1 MVINE
6 LICSKNEFLNM
17 SFDFIVGENATYNHY
32 YEVYIDYS
40 DKHFKIGLQGNTA
53 GIDPQAIIYSDAVL
67 IGIGSEVYVYDFN
80 GIRIKTYHLYSTFY
94 QFIKKNSFCLVVGEI
109 EFLLL
114 DKSFN
119 VVWKRVFNDIMS
131 FEKIYEN
138 LIFLK
143 DYSGKRVVLSY
154 DSEQILNI

>member
-1 MVINE
+1 M
-6 LICSKNEFLNM
+6 
-17 SFDFIVGENATYNHY
+17 
-32 YEVYIDYS
+32 
-40 DKHFKIGLQGNTA
+40 
-53 GIDPQAIIYSDAVL
+53 
-67 IGIGSEVYVYDFN
+67 
-80 GIRIKTYHLYSTFY
+80 
-94 QFIKKNSFCLVVGEI
+94 GEI

-154 DSEQILNI
+154 DSGQILNI